1 MRKYLHASIRP
12 QNSVFTCFFMIS
24 LTFLMSCGSDEIIP
38 DTDET
43 PDPVDPITEINLPG
57 IGEARDISSFDLVEE
72 MGVGW
77 NLGNWFDVTS
87 RDKTF
92 WGNPVPSK
100 AMIDMVRAMGFKT
113 LRIPVTW
120 GFHQDSNAPY
130 EIETS
135 YLNQVQDVVDYGFEN
150 GMHVIINVHH
160 DDDWVKPNTDESD
173 LAIARLS
180 SLWTQVANHFIAYND
195 SLIFETLNEPRL
207 KGIPEEWSG
216 GTSEG
221 RGFINDFHLAAVNAI
236 RETGGNNE
244 KRHIMIPT
252 WAASTVPVAME
263 SLVIPNDDP
272 KIIVSLHSYFPW
284 PFAGEASIS
293 WGSDQDKTDLM
304 GELDKIRQKWIIEEE
319 RPVVLGE
326 WGSVE
331 ENMLQT
337 RIDYAEFYAK
347 EAAER
352 GLLTIV
358 WDDGGRF
365 RMLNR
370 HGLSWD
376 YESLASAIVNASEQ

>member
-1 MRKYLHASIRP
+1 MKKYLYASIRP
-12 QNSVFTCFFMIS
+12 QNSVLTCFFMIS
-24 LTFLMSCGSDEIIP
+24 MTFLMSCGSDEIIP
-38 DTDET
+38 DMDET
-43 PDPVDPITEINLPG
+43 PDPVDPVTETNLPG

-120 GFHQDSNAPY
+120 GFHQEASAPY

-160 DDDWVKPNTDESD
+160 DDDWVKPNTAESD
-173 LAIARLS
+173 IAIARLS
-180 SLWTQVANHFIAYND
+180 SLWTQVANHFMAYND

-236 RETGGNNE
+236 RATGGNNE

-284 PFAGEASIS
+284 PFAGEAAIS

-304 GELDKIRQKWIIEEE
+304 GELDKIRQKWIVEEG

-331 ENMLQT
+331 ENSLQT
-337 RIDYAEFYAK
+337 RIDYAEFYAG
-347 EAAER
+347 EASER

-376 YESLASAIVNASEQ
+376 YESLASAIVTASEQ